1 MYQPVRKA
9 ASRVLP
15 ALLALAASALH
26 AQTIVP
32 NPHLNTNLPPWSA
45 NTSLAPDP
53 VGSGSA
59 PVWQSPPDVDNS
71 PTSGS
76 SLVSLTPSATNAT
89 AGMAQCFDFSAPTS
103 VAFLNYG
110 MAFYVPAALALDGS
124 MSANVE
130 IRLFSGAGCSGFLSG
145 AAQGQTLT
153 SAAVT
158 PATWF
163 RIADTNFV
171 PTGSPVMAASAQI
184 RGYLRQ
190 TAATPSQSSYALNLD
205 HFVVVLNSTTPV
217 ELIRFD
223 IE

>member
-1 MYQPVRKA
+1 MYQLARKT

-15 ALLALAASALH
+15 VLLALGAPALH

-32 NPHLNTNLPPWSA
+32 NPHLNTNLPPWGA

-53 VGSGSA
+53 VGSGAA
-59 PVWQSPPDVDNS
+59 PVWQSPPDVDNN
-71 PTSGS
+71 PASGS
-76 SLVSLTPSATNAT
+76 SLISLTPSATNAT
-89 AGMAQCFDFSAPTS
+89 AGMAQCFDFATPTS

-110 MAFYVPAALALDGS
+110 MAFFVPAALALDGS

-145 AAQGQTLT
+145 ATQGQTLT
-153 SAAVT
+153 AAAVP

-163 RIADTNFV
+163 RIADTSFV
-171 PTGSPVMAASAQI
+171 PAGAPVMAASAQI

-190 TAATPSQSSYALNLD
+190 TAATPTQSSYALNLD

-217 ELIRFD
+217 ELLRFD